1 MKPVARNLRRHVSQ
15 DNGKLLRWPGAHLL
29 ACLVLLVIAGL
40 TANAQPLSPEQ
51 PPSQGR
57 VIPVNGMRMYVEIY
71 GEGPPLLLV
80 HAFTASG
87 QTWRPFVG
95 EFAKNFRVIVP
106 DLRGHGWS
114 DNPRKEFTHR
124 LMAADLFALLDALNV
139 GPVRAIGVSNGALVL
154 MHMAV
159 QQRDRIEAMV
169 LVGAAPY
176 LGEEART
183 IMRNSTVD
191 NMTAQDWTAA
201 RQVHRL
207 GDEQIRLL
215 RATMNQFKDNTD
227 DVNFTP
233 PMLAKISAR
242 TLIVHGDHDP
252 VFPLA
257 MPMELRQSIPHSYL
271 WVVPGGGHIPA
282 FEQPVLFLQN
292 AREFF
297 RSS

>member
-1 MKPVARNLRRHVSQ
+1 MKLRRWI
-15 DNGKLLRWPGAHLL
+15 GLIP
-29 ACLVLLVIAGL
+29 LVGLLVWFCSPPRSA
-40 TANAQPLSPEQ
+40 AQAQAQAAEQ
-51 PPSQGR
+51 LPPQGR
-57 VIPVNGMRMYVEIY
+57 IIPVNGMRMYVEVF

-80 HAFTASG
+80 HGFTASS
-87 QTWRPFVG
+87 QSWRPFVG
-95 EFAKNFRVIVP
+95 EFAKSFRVIVP

-124 LMAADLFALLDALNV
+124 LAAADLLALLDALNV
-139 GPVRAIGVSNGALVL
+139 GPVRAIGVSNGALIL

-159 QQRDRIEAMV
+159 QQRDRLDAMI
-169 LVGAAPY
+169 LVGAAPF
-176 LGEEART
+176 LPEEART
-183 IMRNSTVD
+183 VMRNTTVE
-191 NMTAQDWTAA
+191 NMTPQDWLAA

-207 GDEQIRLL
+207 GDDQIRLL
-215 RATMNQFKDNTD
+215 RTIFNQFKDSTD

-233 PMLAKISAR
+233 PVLAKITAK

-252 VFPLA
+252 YFPLA
-257 MPMELRQSIPHSYL
+257 LPFELRQSIPHSFL

-282 FEQPVLFLQN
+282 FEQPALFLQN